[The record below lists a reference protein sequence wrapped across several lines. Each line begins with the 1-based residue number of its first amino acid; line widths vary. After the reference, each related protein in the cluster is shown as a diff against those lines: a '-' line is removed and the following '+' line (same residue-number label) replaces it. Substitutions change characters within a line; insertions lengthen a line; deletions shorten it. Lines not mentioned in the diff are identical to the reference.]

1 MKPGEPVPL
10 RILLDARHVKDFG
23 YGTYIRNLVRG
34 LAAIGAPH
42 EFLLAV
48 RSADAGELKGLPG
61 NFHLQPYER
70 PDTEPRDRVL
80 FSMFARK
87 HLPAVVHIP
96 LARVPLFL
104 PRPYVVT
111 VHDISSLVLEG
122 AAGWKG
128 QMQQMLLRRSLL
140 EAACVIAVSDWTR
153 NDLITLIGVPAEKI
167 RRIYGAVDP
176 VFTSPQPAR
185 WARAAGPEAQE
196 LERRRE
202 LERYQVH
209 YPYLLYSGTIR
220 PQKNIPRLV
229 ESFALVRGRLQEHP
243 KWRDLRLIIIGD
255 EIARYPAVRRAVI
268 QSRVEPY
275 VRFLGFVPMDTL
287 RIFYESA
294 SAFVFPSL
302 YEGFGLPPLEAMAC
316 GTPVVCSSATSLP
329 EAVGDAAEMVSPD
342 NVFDIARGILE
353 VLLNEER
360 RRELIEKGARRCR
373 EFRWETTA
381 ARVLAIYEAVAMGKP
396 LPE

>member
-1 MKPGEPVPL
+1 M
-10 RILLDARHVKDFG
+10 RILIDARHVRDFG
-23 YGTYIRNLVRG
+23 FGTYIRNLVRG

-42 EFLLAV
+42 EFLLTV
-48 RSADAGELKGLPG
+48 RSADREELEGLPE
-61 NFHLQPYER
+61 NFHILPYER
-70 PDTEPRDRVL
+70 ADTDPRDRIL
-80 FSMFARK
+80 FPWFARK
-87 HLPAVVHIP
+87 ERPSLVHMP
-96 LARVPLFL
+96 LARVHLFL

-111 VHDISSLVLEG
+111 VHDISSLVVEQG
-122 AAGWKG
+122 PGWKG
-128 QMQQMLLRRSLL
+128 ELRQALLRRALL
-140 EAACVIAVSDWTR
+140 ESACVIAVSEWTR
-153 NDLITLIGVPAEKI
+153 NDLISLMRVPEEKI

-176 VFTSPQPAR
+176 SFTEPQPAR
-185 WARAAGPEAQE
+185 WARAAGPEAR
-196 LERRRE
+196 ERERKRE

-209 YPYLLYSGTIR
+209 YPYLLYAGTIR

-229 ESFALVRGRLQEHP
+229 EAFALVRGKLQDSP
-243 KWRDLRLIIIGD
+243 RWKDLRLIIIGD
-255 EIARYPAVRRAVI
+255 EISRHPAVRQTVI

-275 VRFLGFVPMDTL
+275 VRFLGFVPKETL
-287 RIFYESA
+287 RVFYESA
-294 SAFVFPSL
+294 AAFVFPSL

-353 VLLNEER
+353 VLLNDQRRQELVER
-360 RRELIEKGARRCR
+360 GARRVR

-381 ARVLAIYEAVAMGKP
+381 AQVLAIYEAVAMGKP

>member
-1 MKPGEPVPL
+1 MPL
-10 RILLDARHVKDFG
+10 RILIDARHLRDFG

-48 RSADAGELKGLPG
+48 HPSDQGELPGLPP
-61 NFHLQPYER
+61 NFHFLPYER
-70 PDTEPRDRVL
+70 ADTEPRDRVL
-80 FSMFARK
+80 FSFYARG
-87 HLPAVVHIP
+87 HLPSVIHIP

-111 VHDISSLVLEG
+111 VHDISSFVFEQHH
-122 AAGWKG
+122 GWKG
-128 QMQQMLLRRSLL
+128 ALQQALLRRSLL
-140 EAACVIAVSDWTR
+140 EAACVIAVSEWTR
-153 NDLITLIGVPAEKI
+153 NDLTSLVGVPAEKI

-176 VFTSPQPAR
+176 SFLNPRLPRS
-185 WARAAGPEAQE
+185 ARAAGPEALE
-196 LERRRE
+196 HERRRE

-209 YPYLLYSGTIR
+209 YPFLLYAGTIR

-229 ESFALVRGRLQEHP
+229 EAFALVRGKLQNDP
-243 KWRDLRLIIIGD
+243 RWKDLRLIIIGD
-255 EIARYPAVRRAVI
+255 EISKYPAVRQAVI

-275 VRFLGFVPMDTL
+275 VRFLGFVTAETL

-294 SAFVFPSL
+294 AAFVFPSL

-316 GTPVVCSSATSLP
+316 GAPVVCSSATSLP

-342 NVFDIARGILE
+342 NVFDISRGILE
-353 VLLNEER
+353 VLLNEDR
-360 RRELIEKGARRCR
+360 CRELIERGARRCR

>member
-1 MKPGEPVPL
+1 MPL
-10 RILLDARHVKDFG
+10 RILLDARHVRDFG

-34 LAAIGAPH
+34 LAAIGAQH
-42 EFLLAV
+42 EFLLAI
-48 RSADAGELKGLPG
+48 RPRDQGELSGLPP
-61 NFHLQPYER
+61 NFHLLPYDR

-80 FSMFARK
+80 FSIFARK
-87 HLPAVVHIP
+87 HIPSAVHIP

-104 PRPYVVT
+104 PRPYIVT
-111 VHDISSLVLEG
+111 VHDISSLVIEKVS
-122 AAGWKG
+122 GWKG
-128 QMQQMLLRRSLL
+128 ELQQKLLRRSLL
-140 EAACVIAVSDWTR
+140 EAACVIAVSEWTR
-153 NDLITLIGVPAEKI
+153 NDLISLMGVPPEKI

-176 VFTSPQPAR
+176 SFLDPRPPR
-185 WARAAGPEAQE
+185 WARAAGPEARE
-196 LERRRE
+196 HERRRE

-209 YPYLLYSGTIR
+209 YPYLLYAGTIR

-229 ESFALVRGRLQEHP
+229 EAFALVRGKLQNDP
-243 KWRDLRLIIIGD
+243 RWKDLRLIIIGD
-255 EIARYPAVRRAVI
+255 EISKYPAVRQAVI

-275 VRFLGFVPMDTL
+275 VRFLGFVPADTL

-294 SAFVFPSL
+294 AAFVFPSL

-316 GTPVVCSSATSLP
+316 GAPVVCSSATSLP

-360 RRELIEKGARRCR
+360 RRELIERGARRCR

>member
-1 MKPGEPVPL
+1 VPP
-10 RILLDARHVKDFG
+10 RILIDARHVRDFG

-34 LAAIGAPH
+34 LASIGAPH

-48 RSADAGELKGLPG
+48 RSADAGELKGLPA
-61 NFHLQPYER
+61 NYHLVPYER
-70 PDTEPRDRVL
+70 QDTDPQDRVL
-80 FSMFARK
+80 FSLFARK
-87 HLPAVVHIP
+87 QLPSVVHIP

-104 PRPYVVT
+104 PRPCVVT
-111 VHDISSLVLEG
+111 VHDISSLVLEK
-122 AAGWKG
+122 AAGWRG
-128 QMQQMLLRRSLL
+128 EIQQALLRRTLL
-140 EAACVIAVSDWTR
+140 DAACVIAVSDWTR
-153 NDLITLIGVPAEKI
+153 NDLTSLMGLPAEKI

-176 VFTSPQPAR
+176 SFTSPQPAR

-196 LERRRE
+196 RERRRE

-209 YPYLLYSGTIR
+209 YPYLLYAGTIR

-229 ESFALVRGRLQEHP
+229 EAFALVRGRLQDHAHW
-243 KWRDLRLIIIGD
+243 KDLRLIIIGD
-255 EIARYPAVRRAVI
+255 EISKYPAVRQAVI

-287 RIFYESA
+287 RIFYEA
-294 SAFVFPSL
+294 AAAFVFPSL

-316 GTPVVCSSATSLP
+316 GAPVVCSSATSLP

-360 RRELIEKGARRCR
+360 RRELIERGARRCR

>member
-1 MKPGEPVPL
+1 MPL
-10 RILLDARHVKDFG
+10 RILIDARHVRDFG
-23 YGTYIRNLVRG
+23 FGTYIRNLVRG

-48 RSADAGELKGLPG
+48 RPSDQDELAGLPA
-61 NFHLQPYER
+61 NFHFLPYER

-80 FSMFARK
+80 FSLFARK
-87 HLPAVVHIP
+87 HLPSAVHIP

-104 PRPYVVT
+104 PKPYIVT
-111 VHDISSLVLEG
+111 VHDISSLVLEK
-122 AAGWKG
+122 ASGWKG
-128 QMQQMLLRRSLL
+128 EIQHALLKRSLL

-153 NDLITLIGVPAEKI
+153 DDLTSLMGVPPEKV

-176 VFTSPQPAR
+176 GFTHPRPAR
-185 WARAAGPEAQE
+185 SARAAGPEARE
-196 LERRRE
+196 HERRRE

-209 YPYLLYSGTIR
+209 YPYLLYAGTIR

-229 ESFALVRGRLQEHP
+229 EAFALVRGKLQSDP
-243 KWRDLRLIIIGD
+243 RWKDLRLMIIGD
-255 EIARYPAVRRAVI
+255 EIAKYPAVRQAVI

-275 VRFLGFVPMDTL
+275 VRFLGFVPADTL

-294 SAFVFPSL
+294 AAFVFPSL

-316 GTPVVCSSATSLP
+316 GAPVVCSSATSLP

-342 NVFDIARGILE
+342 NVFDISRGILE
-353 VLLNEER
+353 VLLNQER
-360 RRELIEKGARRCR
+360 RRELIERGSRRCR

-381 ARVLAIYEAVAMGKP
+381 ARVLAIYEAVAAGKP